1 MRPGLALMR
10 YEINTGEQKTNH
22 VLIWKKDREDEP
34 IPSDDEHISIEDIND
49 FLMARNAEELIRA
62 VEKFGCQCP
71 HVMHGEKL
79 EKPDC
84 ALLERECRLYPYT
97 ARRGL
102 KSGTVRA
109 IQSYSLKE
117 GKFEDDGDY
126 VFENL
131 SFWVR
136 LHDFLCIL
144 CALIAQTNDGRPL
157 TQAGFERMALEFE
170 DDHNFSRKRVI
181 RRYHG
186 WGMRINWTAGFN
198 TVPYY
203 WLVPFDTDIR
213 TVTHTIYM
221 GDIGLV
227 AARDEVGEFFW
238 FCYRDSDD
246 ERLVADALIDYVTRK
261 LLPMTCKDGA
271 MMRDGSNGNILQ
283 KMWSVIHSCVFTS
296 ESNPGSYYIIR
307 CKHCG
312 RVRIA
317 NKQGGVAYFC
327 STSCRATWNR
337 SHRNRN
343 CASSDRA

>member
-10 YEINTGEQKTNH
+10 YEINTGEQKANH

-62 VEKFGCQCP
+62 VEKFGYQCP
-71 HVMHGEKL
+71 HMMYGEKL

-97 ARRGL
+97 VKRGL
-102 KSGTVRA
+102 KSGAARA
-109 IQSYSLKE
+109 IKSYSLKK
-117 GKFEDDGDY
+117 GRFADDGEY
-126 VFENL
+126 VFEYL

-136 LHDFLCIL
+136 LHDLLCIL
-144 CALIAQTNDGRPL
+144 CSFIAPTDDGRPL
-157 TQAGFERMALEFE
+157 THAGF
-170 DDHNFSRKRVI
+170 DN
-181 RRYHG
+181 
-186 WGMRINWTAGFN
+186 
-198 TVPYY
+198 VPYY
-203 WLVPFDTDIR
+203 WIVPFDTDIR
-213 TVTHTIYM
+213 TITHTIYM

-227 AARDEVGEFFW
+227 VARDADSEFLW
-238 FCYRDSDD
+238 FCYRDSGD

-261 LLPMTCKDGA
+261 LLPMTCRDGA

-296 ESNPGSYYIIR
+296 EVNPVKYYILR

-312 RVRIA
+312 RVRIVST
-317 NKQGGVAYFC
+317 QGRKAYFC
-327 STSCRATWNR
+327 NDSCRVTWSRN
-337 SHRNRN
+337 HRNQN

>member
-10 YEINTGEQKTNH
+10 YEINTGEQKANH

-62 VEKFGCQCP
+62 VEKFGYQCP
-71 HVMHGEKL
+71 HMMYGEKL

-97 ARRGL
+97 VKRGL
-102 KSGTVRA
+102 KSGAARA
-109 IQSYSLKE
+109 IKSYSLKK
-117 GKFEDDGDY
+117 GRFADDGEY
-126 VFENL
+126 VFEYL

-136 LHDFLCIL
+136 LHDLLCIL
-144 CALIAQTNDGRPL
+144 CSFIAPTDDGRPL
-157 TQAGFERMALEFE
+157 THAGFERMALEFE
-170 DDHNFSRKRVI
+170 DDHNFGRKRMI
-181 RRYHG
+181 KQYHG
-186 WGMRINWTAGFN
+186 WGMRINWTAGFDN
-198 TVPYY
+198 VPYY
-203 WLVPFDTDIR
+203 WIVPFDTDIR
-213 TVTHTIYM
+213 TITHTIYM

-227 AARDEVGEFFW
+227 VARDADSEFLW
-238 FCYRDSDD
+238 FCYRDSGD

-261 LLPMTCKDGA
+261 LLPMTCRDGA

-296 ESNPGSYYIIR
+296 EVNPVKHYILR

-312 RVRIA
+312 RVRIVST
-317 NKQGGVAYFC
+317 QGRKAYFC
-327 STSCRATWNR
+327 NDSCRVTWSRN
-337 SHRNRN
+337 HRNQN